1 MKRDCCRANLL
12 HCSVVWG
19 VCRLSI
25 LRVVHDALFE
35 RRFFDFAILYGYIE
49 KGEHPHRT
57 AYCVRCLIVLSPI
70 WVELL
75 NKPYFRCFQK
85 SCVFVLIFAVLPEC
99 RSCPGISPQRS
110 PALVRSY
117 HGGTSPVGIFHSDGH
132 SVFKV
137 RLIAYRHILAK
148 KRRSLPYIQKD
159 GNAGQ
164 KSEKSTLMDKSMI

>member
-12 HCSVVWG
+12 HYSVVWG

-99 RSCPGISPQRS
+99 RSCPCVSAAFSRS
-110 PALVRSY
+110 FPHGKSWRSIPF
-117 HGGTSPVGIFHSDGH
+117 S
-132 SVFKV
+132 
-137 RLIAYRHILAK
+137 
-148 KRRSLPYIQKD
+148 RSFNCQGSFGFCFAFFGSQK
-159 GNAGQ
+159 N
-164 KSEKSTLMDKSMI
+164 

>member
-1 MKRDCCRANLL
+1 MKRDCCQANLL
-12 HCSVVWG
+12 HCSVVWWL
-19 VCRLSI
+19 CRLSI

-49 KGEHPHRT
+49 NGEHPHRT

-99 RSCPGISPQRS
+99 RSCLGISPRRS

-117 HGGTSPVGIFHSDGH
+117 HSGTSPVGISHSDGH

-137 RLIAYRHILAK
+137 RLIAYRYILAK
-148 KRRSLPYIQKD
+148 KDALSRISKRMEMRNKRAKNLRLWTK
-159 GNAGQ
+159 A
-164 KSEKSTLMDKSMI
+164 

>member
-1 MKRDCCRANLL
+1 MLSGKSASLFGCL
-12 HCSVVWG
+12 G
-19 VCRLSI
+19 VCRLSV

-70 WVELL
+70 WGELL

-85 SCVFVLIFAVLPEC
+85 SCVFVLIFAVLSEC

-148 KRRSLPYIQKD
+148 KDALSRISKRM
-159 GNAGQ
+159 
-164 KSEKSTLMDKSMI
+164 EMRDKRAKNLRLWTKA